1 MIHELQTFAVKS
13 GALTEML
20 AENQSAQ
27 EIARPDLG
35 TLEGAWVS
43 EIGSL
48 NRVWNLWS
56 YQDLNQRQEM
66 LEALAKDSRW
76 TEQYLLSL
84 SACVLRRDSRVM
96 TPLTPLK
103 APEGTGNV
111 YEYRY
116 YRTTLANAPKL
127 AELMTEA
134 IPTRAGYVHDIGM
147 WTTEI
152 GTLDEFSHMVAYP
165 SMAAR
170 KEQRSAMVA
179 DAEWSRIH
187 KEITHYVEDA
197 RVELM
202 LPVAWSAL
210 R

>member
-1 MIHELQTFAVKS
+1 MIHELQTFTVKS
-13 GALTEML
+13 GALVEML
-20 AENQSAQ
+20 AENQSAY
-27 EIARPDLG
+27 EIARPYCG
-35 TLEGAWVS
+35 TLEGSWIS
-43 EIGSL
+43 EIGAL

-66 LEALAKDSRW
+66 WEALAKDSRW
-76 TEQYLLSL
+76 TEQHLLRL
-84 SACVLRRDSRVM
+84 SACIQRRDSSVM
-96 TPLTPLK
+96 TPIVPLK
-103 APEGTGNV
+103 APQDTGNV

-116 YRTTLANAPKL
+116 YRTTIANAPKL

-152 GTLDEFSHMVAYP
+152 GALDEFSHMVSYP

-187 KEITHYVEDA
+187 KEITQYVEDA
-197 RVELM
+197 RVELI

-210 R
+210 C